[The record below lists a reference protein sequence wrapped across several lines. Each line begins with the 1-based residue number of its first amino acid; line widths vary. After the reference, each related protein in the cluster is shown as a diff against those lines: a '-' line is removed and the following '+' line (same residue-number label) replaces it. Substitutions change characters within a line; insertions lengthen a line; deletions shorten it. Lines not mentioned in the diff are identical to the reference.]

1 MAKKKQNK
9 TFAQRAKEL
18 TKKYKRADFDP
29 TERRELDE
37 ALSQLAQEQEQ
48 YKQANG
54 LQTDKNTYPWGGP
67 IGENNIAGS
76 SGYYTDVPVGT
87 NPNVGNT
94 GSINQNIVANYLNP
108 AQLDYSKDAK
118 IKDFSMPDINTYED
132 PTAYNPAGIEY
143 QNDAVVDEVIM
154 PNIPFD
160 EPEKLPKSADVKPLE
175 PYQSSVI
182 PSLIGMGVETA
193 GNLYLANRANKIAD
207 EQLGYTPQQIQAST
221 IDLGRARESARRD
234 YNTGASIAKRNLR
247 TAGNRGAYLS
257 GTGAAMT
264 GLTKAK
270 EQAISG
276 LYGKEADY
284 NAQARAHAAAQ
295 NAQISN
301 QGQMANKQTA
311 MQNRLAGEQ
320 AKQAY
325 IASAIGSIPQTMR
338 DIGATRQQDALINVM
353 GEDYGFYSD
362 PNRKWYQRPQYQ
374 KRMNK
379 GAGFNFNG

>member
-1 MAKKKQNK
+1 MGYIDQRNAEMVFGDAAQPRSLV
-9 TFAQRAKEL
+9 TEFANQDNQVSTETGTEEL
-18 TKKYKRADFDP
+18 
-29 TERRELDE
+29 
-37 ALSQLAQEQEQ
+37 
-48 YKQANG
+48 
-54 LQTDKNTYPWGGP
+54 
-67 IGENNIAGS
+67 
-76 SGYYTDVPVGT
+76 V
-87 NPNVGNT
+87 
-94 GSINQNIVANYLNP
+94 
-108 AQLDYSKDAK
+108 
-118 IKDFSMPDINTYED
+118 
-132 PTAYNPAGIEY
+132 
-143 QNDAVVDEVIM
+143 
-154 PNIPFD
+154 
-160 EPEKLPKSADVKPLE
+160 

-182 PSLIGMGVETA
+182 PSLVGMGVETA

-270 EQAISG
+270 EQAVSG

-284 NAQARAHAAAQ
+284 NARARAQAAAQ